1 MAVVSMKA
9 LLETGVHFGHRTR
22 KWNPRMKSYIFTE
35 RNGIHIIDLQQTLE
49 ALEEAYGVIRD
60 IVAAGGNI
68 LFVGT
73 KRQAQETI
81 ELEAVRCGM
90 PYVNLRWLGGTLTN
104 WLTIR
109 SRIDELEG
117 LERRRDAGEL
127 EVLTK
132 KEALTITRRIDKLEA
147 RLGGI
152 REMRTVPK
160 GLFAVDVRQE
170 STSIHEANLLNIP
183 VIGLVDTNCDP
194 RVIDYVIPSND
205 DAIRAIKLLTS
216 KIADAVLEGKAM
228 RKDEEEEQVT
238 DAGKALSVEGHELS
252 DEELLGEATLAK
264 IQSGAFGDKEKAE
277 EEPEKKEG
285 SEEQDADEE
294 PETTEEAETVKTA
307 EADEE
312 PEAKEESETTEES
325 DVTKEPETTEESDV
339 TKEPETV
346 EESDET
352 KESETVEESEV
363 TEETETA
370 EGPEAVEAEDTGDEE
385 KTEE

>member
-60 IVAAGGNI
+60 IVADGGGI

-104 WLTIR
+104 WMTIR
-109 SRIDELEG
+109 SRIDELET

-127 EVLTK
+127 ELLTK
-132 KEALTITRRIDKLEA
+132 KEALTITRRINKLEA

-152 REMRTVPK
+152 REMRTLPK

-170 STSIHEANLLNIP
+170 STAIHEANLINIP
-183 VIGLVDTNCDP
+183 VIALVDTNCDP
-194 RVIDYVIPSND
+194 SVIDYVIPSND

-216 KIADAVLEGKAM
+216 KVADAVLEGKAL
-228 RKDEEEEQVT
+228 RKDEEEEQVD
-238 DAGKALSVEGHELS
+238 DAGKALPVEGHEMS

-264 IQSGAFGDKEKAE
+264 IQSGAFGEKEKAE
-277 EEPEKKEG
+277 EETEEKEV
-285 SEEQDADEE
+285 SEEADAAEEPETADEVETTEESAAEEEPEATEE
-294 PETTEEAETVKTA
+294 PETTEE
-307 EADEE
+307 
-312 PEAKEESETTEES
+312 PEVTEESETAEE
-325 DVTKEPETTEESDV
+325 
-339 TKEPETV
+339 
-346 EESDET
+346 
-352 KESETVEESEV
+352 
-363 TEETETA
+363 
-370 EGPEAVEAEDTGDEE
+370 PEAVEAEDAEDEE

>member
-1 MAVVSMKA
+1 MAVVTMKA

-22 KWNPRMKSYIFTE
+22 KWNPKMKSYIFTE

-60 IVAAGGNI
+60 IVADGGSI

-104 WLTIR
+104 WMTIR
-109 SRIDELEG
+109 SRIDELEA

-127 EVLTK
+127 ELLSK
-132 KEALTITRRIDKLEA
+132 KEALTITRRIDKLDA

-152 REMRTVPK
+152 REMRTLPK

-170 STSIHEANLLNIP
+170 STAIHEANLINIP
-183 VIGLVDTNCDP
+183 VIALVDTNCDP
-194 RVIDYVIPSND
+194 SVIDYVIPSND

-216 KIADAVLEGKAM
+216 KVADAVLEGKAM

-238 DAGKALSVEGHELS
+238 DADKALPVEGHEMS

-264 IQSGAFGDKEKAE
+264 IQSGAFGEKEKGEEETEEKEVSEEADAT
-277 EEPEKKEG
+277 EEPETT
-285 SEEQDADEE
+285 EEAVTADEVETTEASAADEE
-294 PETTEEAETVKTA
+294 PETTEESETA
-307 EADEE
+307 EE
-312 PEAKEESETTEES
+312 PEA
-325 DVTKEPETTEESDV
+325 
-339 TKEPETV
+339 V
-346 EESDET
+346 EDEA
-352 KESETVEESEV
+352 
-363 TEETETA
+363 A
-370 EGPEAVEAEDTGDEE
+370 EDEE